1 MVKRNDPGR
10 QLHGVNIK
18 EFKVVSWH
26 PTPDASGP
34 PTAVA
39 IVITTEQHGDLVM
52 RLKSARAVDDFI
64 KALEHHKA
72 DVFPKG

>member
-1 MVKRNDPGR
+1 M
-10 QLHGVNIK
+10 GVNVK

-64 KALEHHKA
+64 RALEHHKA